1 MLICCLEVNALTP
14 PPFSQPF
21 RFIWR
26 KTIAEKNDFHL
37 YFIQIRKFKFRTLY
51 RDEFFLLK
59 NIFFIIQVSTEI
71 LFLYCFIN
79 FISTRDWSRKRMHKL
94 VGWFQKRNWR
104 WRVWPIIYLF
114 IEYKVEV
121 VNLVPKIVEKSKNV
135 SFVDYSSSGGINCLS
150 YFSCQK
156 KEKKKKKGNRLQMS
170 SSGSRWKCK
179 SDLIYAYNTRRERN
193 EKLACFHFSQICDV
207 FLALYKPF
215 FFF

>member
-1 MLICCLEVNALTP
+1 MFGQLSTCL
-14 PPFSQPF
+14 S
-21 RFIWR
+21 
-26 KTIAEKNDFHL
+26 
-37 YFIQIRKFKFRTLY
+37 
-51 RDEFFLLK
+51 
-59 NIFFIIQVSTEI
+59 ST
-71 LFLYCFIN
+71 
-79 FISTRDWSRKRMHKL
+79 
-94 VGWFQKRNWR
+94 
-104 WRVWPIIYLF
+104 
-114 IEYKVEV
+114 KVEV

-215 FFF
+215 FFFLVKFWNCHKLRLSTWDYFEWLLLFHRPEFLWPTNSIIFRYFLNIPMGFFEILIRKNTFAFWSWVVVC